1 MEPSAGEHKPDTSAQ
16 SEAPPREGEP
26 RRRRRKKN
34 NSRKTQQRVRKA
46 TKIVL
51 TVLLF
56 VLGIFLAAGTALY
69 LGRPF

>member
-1 MEPSAGEHKPDTSAQ
+1 MEPSAGEHITDTSAQ
-16 SEAPPREGEP
+16 GEP